1 MIWRRWSLAV
11 QLTITMT
18 TIVVMLTLVVTYLSV
33 RRERRN
39 FQIELEQQA
48 ALLLKTVSAS
58 AADPLYFLDADLL
71 SDMMLDLGR
80 FKVVMFGR
88 IYDADGRIVADAFDP
103 NILFYLTPDEFG
115 LELISGSPD
124 IVYRWEREL
133 LIAGKAVVLG
143 SQTIGAVSVGL
154 PTAPLG
160 PKIAATRTEGAVVA
174 VGAMLLGLGLALW
187 LSRSITEPLQQ
198 MVEATERV
206 GQGDLTQRVVL
217 NRGDELAHLAEHFNR
232 MTEQLQQTL
241 LRMEGEIEEHKHTQI
256 LLQSAKEAAEAANR
270 AKSTFLANM
279 SHELRTPL
287 GAVIGY
293 SELMLDQVAK
303 GEYDDF
309 EEQLRRIIRA
319 SNHLLAIIS
328 DVLDLSKIEAGRM
341 ELYEEWFSLPLLLQE
356 VVVTTRPLMEKNSN
370 YFETDIDQTLGDIY
384 GDKARLRQIL
394 YNLLG
399 NAAKFT
405 NRGSI
410 TLRVKQE
417 TQQDNGNW
425 LVFSVTDTGIGIPK
439 DQLQKLFRPFVQ
451 VDPSTTRRYEGTGL
465 GLAISQHFTQM
476 MGGNIIV
483 ESEVGVGSTFR
494 VFVPMKEMAETELS
508 LLKRSHT

>member
-1 MIWRRWSLAV
+1 MIWKRWSLAV
-11 QLTITMT
+11 QLTITIT
-18 TIVVMLTLVVTYLSV
+18 IIVVMVVLVVTYLSV

-58 AADPLYFLDADLL
+58 TTDPLYFLDADLL

-80 FKVVMFGR
+80 FEVVSFGR
-88 IYDADGRIVADAFDP
+88 IYDADGRIIADAYDP
-103 NILFYLTPDEFG
+103 SNLFHLNPDEFG
-115 LELISGSPD
+115 LQLISRSPD
-124 IVYRWEREL
+124 IVYLWEREQ
-133 LIAGKAVVLG
+133 LIAGQAVVLG
-143 SQTIGAVSVGL
+143 TETIGAVSVGL
-154 PTAPLG
+154 PTAPLD
-160 PKIAATRTEGAVVA
+160 PKIAAARNEGVVVA
-174 VGAMLLGLGLALW
+174 AGAMLFGLGLALW
-187 LSRSITEPLQQ
+187 FGRSITEPLQQ
-198 MVEATERV
+198 IVEATERV
-206 GQGDLTQRVVL
+206 GQGDLTQRVLL
-217 NRGDELAHLAEHFNR
+217 NRGDELARLAKHFNR
-232 MTEQLQQTL
+232 MTGQLQQTL
-241 LRMEGEIEEHKHTQI
+241 LRMEGEIEEHKQTQI

-293 SELMLDQVAK
+293 SELMLEQVAV

-309 EEQLRRIIRA
+309 EEQLQRIIRA

-356 VVVTTRPLMEKNSN
+356 VVVTTRPLLEKRVNQL
-370 YFETDIDQTLGDIY
+370 ETDFDPDLGNFY
-384 GDKARLRQIL
+384 GDKARLRQIM

-405 NRGSI
+405 SHGTV

-417 TQQDNGNW
+417 NRGDQEQW
-425 LVFSVTDTGIGIPK
+425 LVFAVADTGIGIPAEHVK
-439 DQLQKLFRPFVQ
+439 KLFRPFVQ

-465 GLAISQHFTQM
+465 GLAISQHFAQM
-476 MGGNIIV
+476 MGGAITV
-483 ESEVGVGSTFR
+483 ESEVGVGSTFMVR
-494 VFVPMKEMAETELS
+494 VPVKEAQTAV
-508 LLKRSHT
+508 TPVIA